1 MLTQSREHATRES
14 MAYSKENEDPL
25 KTPVQFLTGVGPAR
39 AKLLEKLNI
48 RTIEDLLWYLPK
60 DVIDMTHVSEV
71 LGLREG
77 ESQTVRGIVVDR
89 ESKDISGNRTMTCV
103 LLDCQGQFVR
113 GVWYNQPWMLQ
124 KFREGN
130 VVLFTA
136 KPKFKGGRW
145 EFGNPRVQ
153 WIPEDDTSAHG
164 GVVARYGL
172 TEGLKMNDLCRV
184 IRTAVEQYAKDLPEP
199 LPEDFRAQ
207 MKLPDLPTA
216 LTRLHLPQ
224 TTEQYEEGRRRL
236 LFDDL
241 FEFQLGL
248 ALRRRAWREQAAAAV
263 LETTAKVDA
272 RIRRLFPFAFTNG
285 QNKAI
290 REITADL
297 ASGKAMHRLL
307 QADVGAGKTAVAIY
321 AMLVAIAAGYQAVI
335 MAPTEVLTLQ
345 HWHTIE
351 SALAESRVNRQ
362 FLTGSLTPVERRNA
376 LQRIRSGETHLVIGT
391 QAVIQQDVEF
401 AKLGVVVIDEQHKF
415 GVRQRARFTTLS
427 DLAPH
432 VLVMTAT
439 PIPRSLCLTQFGDL
453 DISIISELPP
463 GRQRIV
469 TSRVTGQH
477 ARNRAWDF
485 IRKQLKSGRQAF
497 IVCPRVAGTANE
509 DETDPLD
516 DYFLPDTAATEPLAS
531 AEDVYQEL
539 RTGEL
544 KDFRLGLVHGQM
556 DREAKAQAMESFRD
570 GETQVLV
577 ATTVVEV
584 GVDVP
589 NATLMMVY
597 QAERFGLSQLHQLRG
612 RIGRGKY
619 QGYCFLFT
627 ETANEDSQK
636 RLAAMEQTSDGFKI
650 AEADF
655 EFRGPGD
662 ILGTR
667 QHGELPLKV
676 ADIKRDALL
685 LFEARN
691 AAIEVINS
699 GQFDQPQF
707 AMTRHRVLTRFRH
720 ALDLPQTG

>member
-1 MLTQSREHATRES
+1 
-14 MAYSKENEDPL
+14 MAAFRDNEDPL

-39 AKLLEKLNI
+39 AKLLEKLDI
-48 RTIEDLLWYLPK
+48 HTIEDLLWYLPK
-60 DVIDMTHVSEV
+60 DVIDMTHVSQV
-71 LGLREG
+71 RDLRAG
-77 ESQTVRGIVVDR
+77 ESQTVRGVVVDR
-89 ESKDISGNRTMTCV
+89 ESKGISGNRTMTCV

-113 GVWYNQPWMLQ
+113 GVWFNQPWMLQ

-136 KPKFKGGRW
+136 KPKFQGGRW
-145 EFGNPRVQ
+145 EFGSPRVQ
-153 WIPEDDTSAHG
+153 WIQEDDTSAHG

-172 TEGLKMNDLCRV
+172 TDGLKMDDLRRV
-184 IRTAVEQYAKDLPEP
+184 IRTAVEQYAKHLPEH
-199 LPEDFRAQ
+199 LPEDFRRQ

-216 LTRLHLPQ
+216 LSQLHLPE
-224 TTEQYEEGRRRL
+224 TIEQYQSGRRRL

-248 ALRRRAWREQAAAAV
+248 ALRRRVWREQANAPV

-272 RIRRLFPFAFTNG
+272 RIRRLFPFAFTAG
-285 QNKAI
+285 QNKAV
-290 REITADL
+290 REISADL
-297 ASGKAMHRLL
+297 ASGRAMHRLL

-321 AMLVAIAAGYQAVI
+321 AMLVAIAAGHQAVM

-351 SALAESRVNRQ
+351 SALAHSRVNRQ
-362 FLTGSLTPVERRNA
+362 LLTGSLTQSERRKA
-376 LQRIRSGETHLVIGT
+376 LEKIQSGETHLVIGT

-415 GVRQRARFTTLS
+415 GVRQRARFTS
-427 DLAPH
+427 AAELAPH

-453 DISIISELPP
+453 DMSIISEMPP

-469 TSRVTGQH
+469 TSRVTGKH
-477 ARNRAWDF
+477 ARSRVWDF
-485 IRKQLKSGRQAF
+485 LRKQLRSGRQAF
-497 IVCPRVAGTANE
+497 IVCPRVAGTANVE
-509 DETDPLD
+509 EPGLFEELLPADAASTDS
-516 DYFLPDTAATEPLAS
+516 LAS

-539 RTGEL
+539 REGEL
-544 KDFRLGLVHGQM
+544 KEFNIGLVHGQM
-556 DREAKAQAMESFRD
+556 DRDAKALAMESFRD
-570 GETQVLV
+570 GEIQVLV

-589 NATLMMVY
+589 NATLMVVY

-612 RIGRGKY
+612 RIGRGKF

-627 ETANEDSQK
+627 ETQNEDSQK
-636 RLAAMEQTSDGFKI
+636 RLLAMEQTSDGFKI

-655 EFRGPGD
+655 ELRGPGD

-667 QHGELPLKV
+667 QHGDLPLKV

-699 GQFDQPQF
+699 GEFDQPQF
-707 AMTRHRVLTRFRH
+707 AATKRRVLMRFSS